1 MYIKIIGASV
11 NAAVMAYHL
20 SEVGHQVL
28 WKPYDQLLVSH
39 LQQKAILFDN
49 YELTHG
55 LQEQIISL
63 NLLIDCVHNES
74 QYKIVVVAVNNEQYT
89 AFDEILIALKE
100 DNADLIIN
108 YSNLGLGKTQELKRV
123 IGKTNVVYIPD
134 FLNEERI
141 ISSFKSRNLIVGCDQ
156 DDYITC
162 IYEIFRPIFPQKQ
175 QYNFMSVLAAEFT
188 KLSISGFLATKIS
201 FMNDLSNVA
210 EALGIDIEEV
220 RIAMSTDERIGAQYL
235 YPGCGFGGQNF
246 TRDILT
252 LKDVVLD
259 TGNINYLL
267 DKIWDIN
274 ENQKEIVFRKIWKLF
289 NCNLNGKVVAIW
301 GAAFKPNS
309 NSIVQAPT
317 LKVLEACWSQGAI
330 TRVHDPR
337 ALAKLQELYP
347 HQSLLQICHDP
358 YQAAEGADV
367 LCLMTEWKQYWSP
380 NYRKLTHI
388 MRQKNI
394 IDGRNIYNPL
404 YVENQGFSYI
414 GIGR

>member
-1 MYIKIIGASV
+1 MYIKIVGASV

-20 SEVGHQVL
+20 AEIGHQVL
-28 WKPYDQLLVSH
+28 WKPYDQILVAN
-39 LQQKAILFDN
+39 LQKNAILFDN

-63 NLLIDCVHNES
+63 NLLLDRVQNES
-74 QYKIVVVAVNNEQYT
+74 LYKIVVIAVNNEQYA
-89 AFDEILIALKE
+89 AFDEILTALK
-100 DNADLIIN
+100 DGNADLIIN
-108 YSNLGLGKTQELKRV
+108 YSNLGLGKTQELKNA
-123 IGKTNVVYIPD
+123 IGKNNVVYIPD
-134 FLNEERI
+134 FLNEDHI

-188 KLSISGFLATKIS
+188 KLSISGFLATKLS
-201 FMNDLSNVA
+201 YMNDLSNVA
-210 EALGIDIEEV
+210 ESLGIDIEEV

-252 LKDVVLD
+252 LKDVVLN

-274 ENQKEIVFRKIWKLF
+274 ENQKEIVFRKLWKLF
-289 NCNLNGKVVAIW
+289 NCNLNGKVIAIW
-301 GAAFKPNS
+301 GASFKPNS
-309 NSIVQAPT
+309 NSIIQAPT

-337 ALAKLQELYP
+337 ALAKLQDLYP
-347 HQSLLQICHDP
+347 NQPLLQICHDA

-380 NYRKLTHI
+380 NYKKLTRI